1 MHDHYAT
8 LYTGCFFVDVQL
20 PPGEGLFCTLAKH
33 SLLFKNTMV
42 INLKN
47 RYSNTKAKGGCKH
60 PASPALD
67 VLKAV
72 SVPLSNHLCGEHV
85 YK

>member
-1 MHDHYAT
+1 MCNCHQAK
-8 LYTGCFFVDVQL
+8 GCFVLWQN
-20 PPGEGLFCTLAKH
+20 T
-33 SLLFKNTMV
+33 SLLVKNTMA

-72 SVPLSNHLCGEHV
+72 SVPFSNHLCGEHV